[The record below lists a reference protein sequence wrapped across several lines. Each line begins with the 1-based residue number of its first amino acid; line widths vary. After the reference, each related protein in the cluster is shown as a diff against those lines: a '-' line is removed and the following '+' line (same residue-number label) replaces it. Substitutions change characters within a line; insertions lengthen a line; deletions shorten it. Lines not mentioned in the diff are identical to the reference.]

1 MTDNGL
7 SRRAFLAAAAMLP
20 ALRVYGADLTAPQQR
35 LAGIERRLGGRVGVA
50 ALDTGSGRRFDYRGG
65 ELFPMC
71 STFKL
76 LLVAGVLARVDAGP
90 ERLDRV
96 LPYSEQDL
104 LEYAPV
110 TRQHLKDGGMRVD
123 ALCEAAI
130 SWSDNTAANL
140 LLATLGG
147 PAGLTSIIRG
157 LGDRVTRLDRQEP
170 ELNSAIAGDP
180 RDTTTPAAML
190 EDMQTV
196 LLGAALSPAS
206 RGRLTGWLIGSQ
218 TGARKLRSGLP
229 ADWRVGDKTGSG
241 RNGASND
248 IAILWP
254 PGKAPILVTAY
265 TVESPASSAEHEAAL
280 AEVGKVVAAWF

>member
-1 MTDNGL
+1 MNHPRL
-7 SRRAFLAAAAMLP
+7 SRRSFLAAAAMLP
-20 ALRVYGADLTAPQQR
+20 ALRVYGADLSGPQQS
-35 LAGIERRLGGRVGVA
+35 LAGIERRLGGRIGVA

-76 LLVAGVLARVDAGP
+76 LLVAEVLARVDAGQ

-96 LPYSEQDL
+96 LPYSDQDL

-110 TRQHLKDGGMRVD
+110 TRQHLQEGGMRVD

-130 SWSDNTAANL
+130 TLSDNTAANL

-147 PAGLTSIIRG
+147 PAGLTRFVRT
-157 LGDRVTRLDRQEP
+157 LGDRVTRLDRTEP

-190 EDMQTV
+190 QDMQAV
-196 LLGAALSPAS
+196 LLGTVLSAAS
-206 RGRLTGWLIGSQ
+206 REQFTIWLIGNQ
-218 TGARKLRSGLP
+218 TGARKLRAGLP

-254 PGKAPILVTAY
+254 PNKAPILVTAY
-265 TVESPASSAEHEAAL
+265 TVESPASAAGHEAAL
-280 AEVGKVVAAWF
+280 AEIGKVVAAWF